1 MTATTERD
9 VERLLR
15 RAIPLLVPL
24 PFLAACLSGESAPSG
39 VEVRDSAG
47 VEIVTVTRPAD
58 AYGPV
63 GTVADE
69 PDLQLGSVEA
79 EGPELF
85 GSVGAVRTLPDGTLL
100 VADGGAVEIRVFDGG
115 GTYLRTIGGKGEGPG
130 EFQAIGSIPRVGS
143 DSIQVWDSRQRRLS
157 VFDTAGRLLDAT
169 APQDPPLARTL
180 SILPDGTLL
189 TEDPWSGAPM
199 SSTNGVVLSR
209 DSVVLIR
216 RDSAGEPLDT
226 VAVVPSDEALRRVEA
241 SGSGLIRLQEMS
253 APVARSLFYTPH
265 PGGLVGGPN
274 DTFQL
279 SWWTVDGILGRIT
292 RMPSLDRPL
301 TSGDVNALRK
311 EWIADSNGSPASL
324 RMIETIFD
332 YPLPELRPAFEEVL
346 PGPGG
351 TVWVREHSLW
361 EHARPRWWV
370 FDAETGAPAGYVELP
385 AGLEVQEIGPDY
397 VLGVYR
403 DDLGVAYVRRHRME
417 LETP

>member
-1 MTATTERD
+1 MI
-9 VERLLR
+9 ERLAR
-15 RAIPLLVPL
+15 RTIPLAPAVV
-24 PFLAACLSGESAPSG
+24 LAACLSGESTPSG

-47 VEIVTVTRPAD
+47 VEIVTFTQQAD
-58 AYGPV
+58 TYGPV
-63 GTVADE
+63 GTIADE
-69 PDLQLGSVEA
+69 PTLQLGSVEG

-100 VADGGAVEIRVFDGG
+100 VADGQAVEIRVFDAG
-115 GTYLRTIGGKGEGPG
+115 GTYLRTIGGEGEGPG
-130 EFQAIGSIPRVGS
+130 EFQAIGAIARVSS
-143 DSIQVWDSRQRRLS
+143 DSIQVWDSSQRRLS
-157 VFDTAGRLLDAT
+157 VFDTAGRLLGST

-189 TEDPWSGAPM
+189 TEDGWSGAPM

-216 RDSAGEPLDT
+216 RDSGGEPLDT
-226 VAVVPSDEALRRVEA
+226 VAVVPSEEMLRSVEA
-241 SGSGLIRLQEMS
+241 SESGLIRLQQMS

-279 SWWTVDGILGRIT
+279 SWWTVDGTLHRIT
-292 RMPSLDRPL
+292 RMPSLDRLL
-301 TSGDVNALRK
+301 TSGDVSALKKGR
-311 EWIADSNGSPASL
+311 IADSDGSPAYL
-324 RMIETIFD
+324 RMVETIFD
-332 YPLPELRPAFEEVL
+332 YPLPDLRPAFEEIL

-370 FDAETGAPAGYVELP
+370 FDAEAGAPVGYVAMP
-385 AGLEVQEIGPDY
+385 TGLEVKEIGSDY

-403 DDLGVAYVRRHRME
+403 DDLGVAYVRRHRIE
-417 LETP
+417 LEIP